1 MVVHKKEVIDGETVM
16 RIDIYYRF
24 IGKVGSED
32 GETLKATKS
41 RRASIPLAP
50 GA

>member
-1 MVVHKKEVIDGETVM
+1 M

-24 IGKVGSED
+24 IGKVGSEN
-32 GETLKATKS
+32 GEALKATKS

>member
-1 MVVHKKEVIDGETVM
+1 MRKKVIDGETVM
-16 RIDIYYRF
+16 RIDIYNRF
-24 IGKVGSED
+24 IGKVGSEN

-41 RRASIPLAP
+41 RRASMPLVL